1 MQQLKDFLAWYKYTA
16 QPIGLLVLG
25 VVLFYFFKLA
35 SCTVA
40 CYSFGVAC
48 NASYG
53 ANDAMAQYMSDLVG
67 ANEGVD
73 IVAKVKSKK

>member
-16 QPIGLLVLG
+16 QPIGLIVLG

-40 CYSFGVAC
+40 CYWFGVAC

-53 ANDAMAQYMSDLVG
+53 SNDAMAQYMSDLVG
-67 ANEGVD
+67 ANEGMD
-73 IVAKVKSKK
+73 IVTAKRKK

>member
-1 MQQLKDFLAWYKYTA
+1 MQQVKDFIAWYKYTA

-40 CYSFGVAC
+40 CYSFGIAC
-48 NASYG
+48 HASYG

-67 ANEGVD
+67 ANQGMD
-73 IVAKVKSKK
+73 IVTAKRKK